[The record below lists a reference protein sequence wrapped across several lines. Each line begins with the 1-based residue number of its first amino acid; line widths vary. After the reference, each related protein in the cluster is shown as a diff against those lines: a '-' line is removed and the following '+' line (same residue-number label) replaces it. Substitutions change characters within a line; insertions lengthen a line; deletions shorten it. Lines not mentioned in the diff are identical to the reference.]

1 MKPPAGRADSASPWR
16 APKTNGPRH
25 AATGAAQHAERSLPG
40 AIPVLVLRVT
50 PIGHMP
56 TANAQRAGV
65 EGHTWKESRAGGARG
80 CQIGD
85 MGAARLWKAAQGQR
99 FHGRP
104 ARSFASSACPFSWQ
118 HFFGG
123 AHGCHRRDPTNSST
137 LAECQGSS
145 SPPHTLQ
152 DLLVHQQCPCWR
164 CPLRPGSK
172 RRDQNI
178 NIQKMFSK
186 GYLAP

>member
-123 AHGCHRRDPTNSST
+123 PTAVTEETPPTPRLWPNARGPHHLRTHCKISWSINSVPVGGARYAPVPKEEIRTST
-137 LAECQGSS
+137 
-145 SPPHTLQ
+145 
-152 DLLVHQQCPCWR
+152 
-164 CPLRPGSK
+164 SK
-172 RRDQNI
+172 RCFLRAI
-178 NIQKMFSK
+178 
-186 GYLAP
+186 